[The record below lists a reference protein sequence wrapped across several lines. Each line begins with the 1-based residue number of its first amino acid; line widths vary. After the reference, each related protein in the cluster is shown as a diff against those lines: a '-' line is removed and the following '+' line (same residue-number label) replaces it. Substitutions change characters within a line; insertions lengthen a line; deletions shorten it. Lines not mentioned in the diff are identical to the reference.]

1 MGPIPPS
8 WGLMANTTAIR
19 ISDPLS
25 LFVYLMSFT
34 FNFGAFDEEM
44 VLSLKILTLSSIEY
58 ASWFSFDVE
67 NLVCVSG
74 GRINLE
80 VL

>member
-34 FNFGAFDEEM
+34 CAFGACDEVM
-44 VLSLKILTLSSIEY
+44 VSYLT
-58 ASWFSFDVE
+58 
-67 NLVCVSG
+67 
-74 GRINLE
+74 R
-80 VL
+80 